1 MGLRIKILS
10 FITFSL
16 LFSQF
21 YTFSDNIRL
30 TESLNNQKFPEAAIN
45 NNYIHLAWVSVSG
58 NNKNI
63 VYSRSEDNGETF
75 STPIQINYLNNNIV
89 AYSQSGP
96 KVAAHENK
104 VYITYTD
111 DRSGYTSVYLNV
123 SEDYGNTWQ
132 EETLISDTPY
142 LNMYQDFEVDIFG
155 NLHLVYYNYAAN
167 YHLEDVR
174 YRFSFG
180 ASIDFINSSPIGI
193 VDETQEPCD
202 CCQPDLE
209 IDNNGDVYV
218 AYRNNILNN
227 RDTFLAV
234 KGYDQDEFSEYYQV
248 SNFDDYITFCPSSGP
263 TIDIKDNN
271 IAVAYTVYHT
281 QNGYVDISSL
291 DQMNFYNPINLNAE
305 STGFPNYPYI
315 LLDDNIHVV
324 WADQASGNWDVYY
337 GVRDIDTGIMQNIQ
351 KINNDDTNYTQRD
364 QIIYMHD
371 NALYLFW
378 SDQRNGN
385 YEIYLSKGEDV
396 TIILGDVNQDLS
408 IDILDIVLVVNFILG
423 QQNPNN
429 TQFFASDLNSDGII
443 NIQDIILLLNII
455 LN

>member
-1 MGLRIKILS
+1 MMKQIFILTS
-10 FITFSL
+10 SL

-30 TESLNNQKFPEAAIN
+30 TESLNNQKFPEVAID
-45 NNYIHLAWVSVSG
+45 NNYIHLAWVSING

-63 VYSRSEDNGETF
+63 MYSSSNDFGESF
-75 STPIQINYLNNNIV
+75 SPPLQLNFTNNNIV

-96 KVAAHENK
+96 KVAIYGNK

-123 SEDYGNTWQ
+123 SENYGNTWQ
-132 EETLISDTPY
+132 EEILISDTPY
-142 LNMYQDFEVDIFG
+142 LNAYQDFEVDNNG
-155 NLHLVYYNYAAN
+155 NLHLIYYNYAAN
-167 YHLEDVR
+167 YALEDVR

-180 ASIDFINSSPIGI
+180 NNINFTYSFSIGV
-193 VDETQEPCD
+193 VDDSQEPCD

-209 IDNNGDVYV
+209 IDSNGDVYV

-234 KGYDQDEFSEYYQV
+234 KRHNQDGFSEYYQV
-248 SNFDDYITFCPSSGP
+248 SNFDDYLTFCPSSGP
-263 TIDIKDNN
+263 TIDIKNNN
-271 IAVAYTVYHT
+271 IAVAYTVYYT
-281 QNGYVDISSL
+281 QNGYVDTSSL
-291 DQMNFYNPINLNAE
+291 EQMNFYNPIDLNTE
-305 STGFPNYPYI
+305 SSGFPNYPYV
-315 LLDDNIHVV
+315 LLDNNIHLA

-337 GVRDIDTGIMQNIQ
+337 GMRDVNTGIMQNIQ
-351 KINNDDTNYTQRD
+351 KINDDDTNYIQKD
-364 QIIYMHD
+364 QIIYMYD
-371 NALYLFW
+371 DTLYLFW

-385 YEIYLSKGEDV
+385 YEIYLSKGENV
-396 TIILGDVNQDLS
+396 TITLGDVNQDLA

-429 TQFFASDLNSDGII
+429 SQFFASDLNSDNII
-443 NIQDIILLLNII
+443 NIQDIILLVNII